1 MYGVTKMSE
10 EFESDITDEQF
21 IEQLKDYLEEHFF
34 EQIIDLMP
42 SSTYIQSL
50 ESEEMHNFFMKR
62 ADGFISLL
70 RTAIIDI
77 IAENNSTMSKER
89 IKKEFANLNIK
100 LSTESNRT
108 LSNTSAESVNSPIVF
123 NCVITGLNSREV
135 YIYRA
140 HFRCPMGHPEGEMNV
155 DCNNKRELPNML
167 ACPDCGEKLQV
178 VPDKSLYK
186 YLQRATL
193 QEPPEESKEGNP
205 LEFDAILSD
214 LQVGDATVGNRKE
227 IIGILRPLVD
237 KKSLMDNKHKLVI
250 DCKSVNDLE
259 GHNELEFNDDE
270 LEKIK
275 LEAQSQN
282 FFTNV
287 AKSFSPDVFAD
298 DLLMDVKKTIML
310 CLVGGMKVGNKR
322 GDINIL
328 LLGDPSMAKSTLL
341 KFASKVIRKSI
352 YTSGRGAS
360 AAGITIGIVKRPDG
374 TSIAQAGVL
383 PLCDLGFA
391 FIDELDK
398 MNPNDRS
405 GLHEAMEQQS
415 VSISKAGHS
424 MTLPARTAII
434 AAANPK
440 GGKWIEEASV
450 VDNINL
456 LPTLLS
462 RFDIKWCIKDIIS
475 RGSDEL
481 KADHILGTFGEET
494 DPQYSIEDLT
504 KLLNYVRK
512 LKPVM
517 TREAMV
523 FLKEFFIMIRQKSI
537 QDEQAII
544 DFRGFEGLIRLSYAH
559 AKLHFKDKVEISDA
573 SAAVS
578 LYESALSSFGFNLK
592 TGNVQNKTFEQSD
605 RDNQIELWW
614 KVWRKVQDDN
624 TKTVNER
631 DFFDELLQYDKIWSE
646 HKAEQFWNKLRN
658 DGKILM
664 TRFGYKRVD

>member
-1 MYGVTKMSE
+1 MSSE
-10 EFESDITDEQF
+10 DFESNVTDEQF
-21 IEQLKDYLEEHFF
+21 IEQLQDYLEEHFF
-34 EQIIDLMP
+34 EQIISLVP
-42 SSTYIQSL
+42 TSTYIQSL
-50 ESEEMHNFFMKR
+50 EATEMHEFFMKR
-62 ADGFISLL
+62 ADEFIPLL
-70 RTAIIDI
+70 RRAIINILIDNI
-77 IAENNSTMSKER
+77 PTMSEER
-89 IKKEFANLNIK
+89 IKKEFVNLNIK
-100 LSTESNRT
+100 LSTETNLT
-108 LSNTSAESVNSPIVF
+108 LSDTQAESVNSPIVF
-123 NCVITGLNSREV
+123 NCVITGLNPREV

-140 HFRCPMGHPEGEMNV
+140 NYRCPMGHPEGEMNV
-155 DCNNKRELPNML
+155 DCNNKRELPSL
-167 ACPDCGEKLQV
+167 ECVDCGEKLQI

-205 LEFDAILSD
+205 LEYDAILSD

-237 KKSLMDNKHKLVI
+237 KKSLVDNKHKLII
-250 DCKSVNDLE
+250 DVKSINDLE
-259 GHNELEFNDDE
+259 GHDELKFDDDE

-275 LEAQSQN
+275 LEAQSKN
-282 FFTNV
+282 FFTNIS
-287 AKSFSPDVFAD
+287 KSFAPEVFAD
-298 DLLMDVKKTIML
+298 DLLMDVKKTMML

-341 KFASKVIRKSI
+341 KFATKVIRKSM

-374 TSIAQAGVL
+374 TSIAQAGIL
-383 PLCDLGFA
+383 PLCDNGFA

-405 GLHEAMEQQS
+405 GLHEAMEQQTVS
-415 VSISKAGHS
+415 VAKAGHN

-440 GGKWIEEASV
+440 NGKWVEEATV

-456 LPTLLS
+456 MPTLLS

-475 RGSDEL
+475 RGGDEL
-481 KADHILGTFGEET
+481 KADHILGTYSNEEEAR
-494 DPQYSIEDLT
+494 YSIDDLM
-504 KLLNYVRK
+504 KLLNHVRK

-517 TREAMV
+517 TQDAMKH
-523 FLKEFFIMIRQKSI
+523 LKEFFIVIRQKSI
-537 QDEQAII
+537 EGEQAII

-559 AKLHFKDKVEISDA
+559 AKLHFKNKVELEDVN
-573 SAAVS
+573 AAVG
-578 LYESALSSFGFNLK
+578 LYEASLSSFGFDLK
-592 TGNVQNKTFEQSD
+592 SGNVQNKTFEQSD

-614 KVWRKVQDDN
+614 KVWRKVQDDD

-631 DFFDELLQYDKIWSE
+631 DFFDEILQYDKIWSE
-646 HKAEQFWNKLRN
+646 HKAEQFWNKLHKE
-658 DGKILM
+658 GKLLM
-664 TRFGYKRVD
+664 TKNGWKRV